1 MTEEMIEGKFTRKV
15 KENVTL
21 TGNKR
26 NVVFLL
32 KFVPS
37 FVGDF

>member
-1 MTEEMIEGKFTRKV
+1 MTEEMREGRFTRKV
-15 KENVTL
+15 KESVRF